1 MGYLKFWGVRGS
13 IPTPGP
19 STMRYGG
26 NTSCLEIQCDDKLL
40 ILDAGSGLRNL
51 GNALMGKGQA
61 IQAHVFI
68 THMHWDHIQGI
79 PFFTPAYIP
88 GNSITFLGADEAD
101 RSLQSIISGQMD
113 PTYFPIELD
122 DMGAELNFR
131 NLSEDTYTINDIRFE
146 TLYVNHPGNAL
157 GYKFYLKDT
166 SVVYISDN
174 EPFDTSAVASEEML
188 GEDGNQKLIDFVKD
202 CDILIHDAQ
211 YTQEEYEKHRTW
223 GHSPFTF
230 TVDVALQA
238 NVGQLVLFHHDPLH
252 DDNAVDTIL
261 ESARQRVH
269 NSDKSL
275 NIIAAQEGLEIAL

>member
-1 MGYLKFWGVRGS
+1 MGYIKFWGVRGS

-19 STMRYGG
+19 STTRYGG
-26 NTSCLEIQCDDKLL
+26 NTSCLEIRNDNQLL

-51 GNALMGKGQA
+51 GNALMGLGQK

-88 GNSITFLGADEAD
+88 GNSITFLGADEPD

-122 DMGAELNFR
+122 DMGAELKFR
-131 NLSEDTYTINDIRFE
+131 NLSEDSYTINNIKFE
-146 TLYVNHPGNAL
+146 TLYVNHPGNSL
-157 GYKFYLKDT
+157 GYKFHLNDK

-174 EPFDTSAVASEEML
+174 EPFDTAATASEGMV

-230 TVDVALQA
+230 TVDMALKAGVQ
-238 NVGQLVLFHHDPLH
+238 QLVLFHHDPLH
-252 DDNAVDTIL
+252 DDDAVDTIL
-261 ESARQRVH
+261 KAARERAQ
-269 NSDKSL
+269 NSGHRME
-275 NIIAAQEGLEIAL
+275 IIAAQEGLEITV